1 MGSRESAP
9 TEAKAFSRR
18 PVLGYRAMVRKI
30 LEYLGHMQTW
40 IWLWGIVATSSI
52 GVLLWAVLTRLPGV
66 LAFVLALGTAV
77 LMLVGLETALMVRA
91 KIKELRG
98 WRYRR
103 AVVELQKLRRQGAI
117 LRNRS
122 IGSQADVKFFIADVE
137 AFEAA
142 ALTAMQGAA
151 THTDISWFQDLHQWA
166 GPADA
171 EAYNDEHA
179 SMKAVLDEKLRRMLE
194 IAESLEVKIHS

>member
-1 MGSRESAP
+1 
-9 TEAKAFSRR
+9 
-18 PVLGYRAMVRKI
+18 MVRKI
-30 LEYLGHMQTW
+30 LEYLGHIQAW
-40 IWLWGIVATSSI
+40 IWLLGIVTAFTI
-52 GVLLWAVLTRLPGV
+52 GVLLWAVHTRLPGI

-77 LMLVGLETALMVRA
+77 LMLVGLETALMIHQ

-142 ALTAMQGAA
+142 ALAAMQGAA
-151 THTDISWFQDLHQWA
+151 THTDISWLQDLHQ
-166 GPADA
+166 GG
-171 EAYNDEHA
+171 A
-179 SMKAVLDEKLRRMLE
+179 SRC
-194 IAESLEVKIHS
+194 